1 MNREEI
7 LEKVKNVMVD
17 SLDTEVEKITLD
29 ASLTDDL
36 EIDSLELVD
45 LTMAFEEEFDI
56 AIEDSELESIK
67 TVKDIVDLFEK
78 KSK

>member
-17 SLDTEVEKITLD
+17 SLDTDAEKVTLD